1 MGQDLGFNQGPLW
14 WQNGVNAASG
24 FFARYGY
31 PLLGV
36 VVVVALLL
44 PYIQRYVASLRA
56 RALGES
62 TNIEREDR
70 QKAVRRRQQED
81 ALARQVPRTM
91 NNIKNL
97 TSKKRLP
104 HLLYTT
110 TKGPKAGPKQ
120 KDKGRSRNDSTFHMI
135 SN

>member
-56 RALGES
+56 RALASGES
-62 TNIEREDR
+62 TSVEREDR

-81 ALARQVPRTM
+81 ALARQAKYLEEEQEKTA
-91 NNIKNL
+91 KAHE
-97 TSKKRLP
+97 KRL
-104 HLLYTT
+104 
-110 TKGPKAGPKQ
+110 KEIGKKAEFMGFKPQ
-120 KDKGRSRNDSTFHMI
+120 GQAR
-135 SN
+135 